1 MAAYVLDR
9 FDYLY
14 VVAGEYDADSFN
26 IFSNSL
32 CASASAASSASIS
45 SSTSS
50 NISSSSSS
58 VITSGGRKRFKYSY
72 YFFRSSCY
80 YGVRIL
86 NTRFLTVFAVTGL
99 MGLKVVLVPFI
110 KLILVLVSNAKLFV
124 ALTGATPEYMS

>member
-86 NTRFLTVFAVTGL
+86 NTRFLTIFAVTGL
-99 MGLKVVLVPFI
+99 KVVVVPFI

-124 ALTGATPEYMS
+124 ALTGAAPEYMS